1 QHRYD
6 LGIDDLITIDTGSTE
21 LELTVAGVVRDGQ
34 MASSLSS
41 STRFLVSDADWQTLS
56 RGANTTGEII
66 VTYRLDDDEVAALQ
80 SAYEAD
86 PHVPQNGQAV
96 TMSLIRLINVI
107 SDGLVAI
114 ALMFISLALVAIAL
128 INLRFVIRSTLV
140 SDVQQ
145 IGTMRAI
152 GLPSS
157 AISSLY
163 LAKYRLL
170 TLIACALGGA
180 AAIGGSALL
189 SRSLEA
195 NYAQAP
201 VTVWTVLVP
210 VTALVIVYVF
220 VLAMC
225 RAVLRAV
232 RRVDVIGALVHGS
245 LNSTRT
251 SARVARRRVRAARR
265 TRLENLPGRS
275 VDQRLALKSLLIE
288 WRQWALIPV
297 VFALASLVIT
307 VPVVVQS
314 TFADSR
320 FVTYMGSPDRDLRTD
335 IRFTEHRDEAKDEL
349 LAAMRSDPSITDIT
363 VIGASLYRI
372 DGLEGT
378 RSQLVDIGD
387 HSQAGTRY
395 VSGEA
400 PGDGE
405 ISLSVLAAETYG
417 VEVGDQLALDAES
430 GGLTPLVSGIY
441 QDVTN

>member
-1 QHRYD
+1 
-6 LGIDDLITIDTGSTE
+6 
-21 LELTVAGVVRDGQ
+21 
-34 MASSLSS
+34 
-41 STRFLVSDADWQTLS
+41 
-56 RGANTTGEII
+56 
-66 VTYRLDDDEVAALQ
+66 
-80 SAYEAD
+80 
-86 PHVPQNGQAV
+86 
-96 TMSLIRLINVI
+96 
-107 SDGLVAI
+107 
-114 ALMFISLALVAIAL
+114 
-128 INLRFVIRSTLV
+128 
-140 SDVQQ
+140 
-145 IGTMRAI
+145 
-152 GLPSS
+152 
-157 AISSLY
+157 
-163 LAKYRLL
+163 
-170 TLIACALGGA
+170 
-180 AAIGGSALL
+180 
-189 SRSLEA
+189 
-195 NYAQAP
+195 
-201 VTVWTVLVP
+201 VWTALVP

-251 SARVARRRVRAARR
+251 SARMARRRVRAARR

-275 VDQRLALKSLLIE
+275 VDQRLALKSLLTE
-288 WRQWALIPV
+288 WRQWALLPV

-307 VPVVVQS
+307 VPVAVQS

-349 LAAMRSDPSITDIT
+349 LAARRPDPAITDIT
-363 VIGASLYRI
+363 VTGASLYHI

-417 VEVGDQLALDAES
+417 VEVGDQLALEAES
-430 GGLTPLVSGIY
+430 GGLTARVSGIY
-441 QDVTN
+441 QDVTNGGMTAKIQGTVPDEAEAYTIFADVSNGESVTAVADRLNDRIPEATTIPVAEYVKQTFASVSEALRSAATIAIVFGIVVAVLITALFLRLVLVQERSRAGILRALGFSATDVGGQTRLRAIAGIVLGVVYGTVLAAVAGPSAVGGVLSAADVG

>member
-1 QHRYD
+1 
-6 LGIDDLITIDTGSTE
+6 
-21 LELTVAGVVRDGQ
+21 
-34 MASSLSS
+34 
-41 STRFLVSDADWQTLS
+41 
-56 RGANTTGEII
+56 
-66 VTYRLDDDEVAALQ
+66 
-80 SAYEAD
+80 
-86 PHVPQNGQAV
+86 
-96 TMSLIRLINVI
+96 
-107 SDGLVAI
+107 I

-275 VDQRLALKSLLIE
+275 VDQRLALKSLLTE
-288 WRQWALIPV
+288 WRQWALLPV

-307 VPVVVQS
+307 VPVAVQS
-314 TFADSR
+314 TFADPR

-363 VIGASLYRI
+363 VIGASLYHI

-395 VSGEA
+395 VSGAA

-430 GGLTPLVSGIY
+430 GGLTPRVSGIY
-441 QDVTN
+441 QDVTNGGMTAKMQGTVPDEAEAYTIFADVSNGESVTAVADRLNDRIPEATTIPVAEYVKQTFASVSEALRSAALIAIVFGIVVAVLITALFLRLVL